1 MTNFTDTY
9 IKGMKPRAT
18 RYEEYEGAGFGIRVT
33 PNGIKSWIYRY
44 KIADKTDKL
53 TLGHYPAM
61 SLANAKKQFIELSQ
75 LRRDGKNPKD
85 IINTQK
91 EARTN
96 TVSKLVLAWYTG
108 YIEKERKQP
117 LQIKQLIDAD
127 IIPLLGDVE
136 LTTLSPAMVTKALD
150 KIVTRGAP
158 VHANKV
164 LAALKQAF
172 SYGVRR
178 GAMAENPALLL
189 QSRDIG
195 GIEKPRAR
203 YLTIHEIKELLQF
216 LNSSKNRMS
225 IQIKLAIK
233 LILHTGI
240 RSGELRLAT
249 WSEIDF
255 ENSLW
260 TIPQEHTKQNE
271 TMRIYLTEPVQALL
285 KTLKSVSQ
293 SDFILSAHLGEPLS
307 PKALS
312 RAINRIQERIGIPHW
327 TAHDLRRSFCTQLGE
342 TLHIDPV
349 VIEKCLG
356 HKMPKIMA
364 TYNRNEMLLQR
375 KEALNKWSQYLNN
388 LLVDNIVPLP
398 LKELHIKELLN

>member
-1 MTNFTDTY
+1 
-9 IKGMKPRAT
+9 
-18 RYEEYEGAGFGIRVT
+18 
-33 PNGIKSWIYRY
+33 
-44 KIADKTDKL
+44 
-53 TLGHYPAM
+53 M

-96 TVSKLVLAWYTG
+96 KVSKLVLAWYTG

-136 LTTLSPAMVTKALD
+136 LTNLSPAMVTKALD
-150 KIVTRGAP
+150 KIVKRGAP

-225 IQIKLAIK
+225 MQIKLAIN
-233 LILHTGI
+233 GN
-240 RSGELRLAT
+240 
-249 WSEIDF
+249 F
-255 ENSLW
+255 
-260 TIPQEHTKQNE
+260 
-271 TMRIYLTEPVQALL
+271 RI
-285 KTLKSVSQ
+285 
-293 SDFILSAHLGEPLS
+293 
-307 PKALS
+307 
-312 RAINRIQERIGIPHW
+312 
-327 TAHDLRRSFCTQLGE
+327 
-342 TLHIDPV
+342 V
-349 VIEKCLG
+349 V
-356 HKMPKIMA
+356 A
-364 TYNRNEMLLQR
+364 
-375 KEALNKWSQYLNN
+375 
-388 LLVDNIVPLP
+388 
-398 LKELHIKELLN
+398 